1 MVVMI
6 LTPYYIYVNI
16 VVICKL
22 YGCTKGLQ
30 IWIKKCTIGAMPK
43 FLILLCHRTY
53 GAFFLQ
59 LNGCSTNIY

>member
-30 IWIKKCTIGAMPK
+30 NRIKHIVSMQNLSNKKNKKSEICKKQKQISL
-43 FLILLCHRTY
+43 FY
-53 GAFFLQ
+53 
-59 LNGCSTNIY
+59 

>member
-30 IWIKKCTIGAMPK
+30 NRIKHIVSMQNLSNKNKKAR
-43 FLILLCHRTY
+43 L
-53 GAFFLQ
+53 
-59 LNGCSTNIY
+59 

>member
-22 YGCTKGLQ
+22 YGCCKVLQ
-30 IWIKKCTIGAMPK
+30 NRIKYIVSMQNLSKKIKKRD
-43 FLILLCHRTY
+43 L
-53 GAFFLQ
+53 
-59 LNGCSTNIY
+59 

>member
-30 IWIKKCTIGAMPK
+30 NRIKHIVSMQNLSNKNKKTRFVNNKNKSRSSI
-43 FLILLCHRTY
+43 
-53 GAFFLQ
+53 
-59 LNGCSTNIY
+59 N